1 MGENGKVE
9 RWTDAFNHFPEQLPY
24 TPVANFDA
32 TNGEFWVN
40 AFREGYESHI
50 ASRLWY
56 EAYLSAPRARQRGVV
71 KNAGVWTSGV
81 FNGVASSTFTLG
93 KEIETDYWLTG
104 TEVRRTGTGY
114 DFGPIEI
121 VAMAFFIDVLRSDRS
136 IVRLWLSRGG

>member
-1 MGENGKVE
+1 
-9 RWTDAFNHFPEQLPY
+9 
-24 TPVANFDA
+24 
-32 TNGEFWVN
+32 
-40 AFREGYESHI
+40 
-50 ASRLWY
+50 
-56 EAYLSAPRARQRGVV
+56 
-71 KNAGVWTSGV
+71 V

-136 IVRLWLSRGG
+136 IVRLWLSRGGRNYTLQDALGHVGYTERSEPVSYRYAAEDAIIFAEKHNYR